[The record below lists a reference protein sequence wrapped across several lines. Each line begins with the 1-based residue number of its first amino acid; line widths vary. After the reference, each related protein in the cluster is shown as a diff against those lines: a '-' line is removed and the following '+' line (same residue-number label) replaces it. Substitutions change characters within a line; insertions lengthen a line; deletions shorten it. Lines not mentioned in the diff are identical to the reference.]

1 MNVAQIAVDTA
12 IKEAKNLRRS
22 LRHGSSLQVQSNVET
37 KLIASTALSW
47 FNNHRSGM
55 KLAIGESDLAP
66 IDADY
71 KFMLAASEGSGT
83 RKGYLARLKAVIDRL
98 VELKSDRALDFAAL
112 SAQPLTSD
120 RPPAFATLILDNR
133 MQEILLRRWTECI
146 ACVQTEAPL
155 AATVMMGGLL
165 EALLLAR
172 VNRESDKSKVFKA
185 AGAPKDKRTG
195 KTLPLSEWTL
205 QHYISVAHELTWISR
220 SAMDVSKVL
229 RDYRNYIHPQKQLSH
244 DVLLK
249 RDDAELFWDVCKSL
263 SRQVIASV
271 PLPVAAS
278 TP

>member
-1 MNVAQIAVDTA
+1 MNAAQIAVDMA
-12 IKEAKNLRRS
+12 IKEAKNLRRM
-22 LRHGSSLQVQSNVET
+22 LGNGSSVQVQSNVET

-47 FNNHRSGM
+47 FNNHRSDM
-55 KLAIGESDLAP
+55 KLAVGESDLASV
-66 IDADY
+66 DAEY
-71 KFMLAASEGSGT
+71 KSMLAACEGAGT
-83 RKGYLARLKAVIDRL
+83 RKAYLTRLKTVMGSL
-98 VELKSDRALDFAAL
+98 VELKSERALDFAAL
-112 SAQPLTSD
+112 RAQPLTSD
-120 RPPAFATLILDNR
+120 RPPAFATLILDGR
-133 MQEILLRRWTECI
+133 MQEILVRRWAECI

-172 VNRESDKSKVFKA
+172 VNRESDKAKVFKA
-185 AGAPKDKRTG
+185 AGAPKDKKTG

-205 QHYISVAHELTWISR
+205 QHYIGVAHELTWISR

-244 DVLLK
+244 DVFLK

-271 PLPVAAS
+271 PLSAVPKR
-278 TP
+278 

>member
-1 MNVAQIAVDTA
+1 MNVAQLAVDMA
-12 IKEAKNLRRS
+12 IKEAKNLRRI
-22 LRHGSSLQVQSNVET
+22 LRNGSSVQVQSNVET

-55 KLAIGESDLAP
+55 KLALGESDLAP
-66 IDADY
+66 VDADY
-71 KFMLAASEGSGT
+71 KFMLAACEGAGT
-83 RKGYLARLKAVIDRL
+83 RKGYLTRLKAVTDCL
-98 VELKSDRALDFAAL
+98 VELKSERALDFAAL
-112 SAQPLTSD
+112 SAQPATSD
-120 RPPAFATLILDNR
+120 RPPAFATLILDGR
-133 MQEILLRRWTECI
+133 MQEILLRRWAECI

-172 VNRESDKSKVFKA
+172 VNGESDKSKVFKA
-185 AGAPKDKRTG
+185 AGAPKDKKTG
-195 KTLPLSEWTL
+195 KALPLSEWTL
-205 QHYISVAHELTWISR
+205 QHYIGVAHELTWISR

-244 DVLLK
+244 GVLLK

-271 PLPVAAS
+271 PLSVPPSV
-278 TP
+278 P

>member
-1 MNVAQIAVDTA
+1 MNAAQVAVDVA
-12 IKEAKNLRRS
+12 IKEAKNLRRI
-22 LRHGSSLQVQSNVET
+22 LRGKSSVQVQSNVET
-37 KLIASTALSW
+37 KLIASTAFSW
-47 FNNHRSGM
+47 FNSHRSSM
-55 KLAIGESDLAP
+55 KLAVGESDLAP
-66 IDADY
+66 IDTDY
-71 KFMLAASEGSGT
+71 KFMLAACEGAGT
-83 RKGYLARLKAVIDRL
+83 RKGYLARLKAIIGCL
-98 VELKSDRALDFAAL
+98 VELKSGRAIDFAAL
-112 SAQPLTSD
+112 SAQTPTSD
-120 RPPAFATLILDNR
+120 RPPAFATLILDSR

-185 AGAPKDKRTG
+185 AGAPKDKKSG
-195 KTLPLSEWTL
+195 KALPLSEWTL

-220 SAMDVSKVL
+220 SAMDVSRVL

-244 DVLLK
+244 DVVLK

-271 PLPVAAS
+271 PLPVSPS

>member
-1 MNVAQIAVDTA
+1 MNVAQLAVDMA
-12 IKEAKNLRRS
+12 IKEAKNLRRM
-22 LRHGSSLQVQSNVET
+22 LRKGPSVQVQSNVEKT
-37 KLIASTALSW
+37 LIASTALSW

-66 IDADY
+66 VDAEY
-71 KFMLAASEGSGT
+71 KFMMAACEGAGT
-83 RKGYLARLKAVIDRL
+83 RKAYLTRLKAVTSCL
-98 VELKSDRALDFAAL
+98 VELKSERALDFAAL
-112 SAQPLTSD
+112 SAQPPTSD
-120 RPPAFATLILDNR
+120 RPPAFATLIVDGR
-133 MQEILLRRWTECI
+133 MQEILRRRWAECI

-185 AGAPKDKRTG
+185 ASAPKDKKTG
-195 KTLPLSEWTL
+195 KALPLSEWTL

-220 SAMDVSKVL
+220 SAMDVSRVL

-249 RDDAELFWDVCKSL
+249 RDDSELFWDVCKSL

-271 PLPVAAS
+271 PLSAAPS
-278 TP
+278 AP